1 MRVTDVPEQE
11 EHGGQALVAGQ
22 PGTGQRPHRALDP
35 PGLARAHDAAAH
47 GDGRDPGVLL
57 PDSGELP
64 DELLQPGPPATGHA
78 TQVGRFPDRRIDH
91 DAEQF
96 GLARDVAVQRH
107 LGETQIAGDALHRDG
122 IDAVGVRD
130 VDGRLDDPGQ
140 RQCDTRRHLLLVGEI
155 PEILH
160 AQPLVN
166 AASVCLAYIMCPK
179 DTKSPKDTRSGTVGR
194 LRNGDSRMSTMTTSA
209 SAGLRISSALDGQLL
224 LPGDAG
230 YDDARTVWNAL
241 VDRRPAMIVR
251 CASVAD
257 VVTAVRTARDL
268 DLEIGIR
275 CGGHSVLGLAVPDG
289 GLMIDLTPMG
299 AVRVDPG
306 QRRAWVQGGALLGAL
321 DAAAQRY
328 GLATTAGNVSHTGVG
343 GLTLGG
349 GMGWLARQHRLTCD
363 NVISFQVVTADGEVV
378 RASRH
383 SHPDLY
389 WALRGGGGNFG
400 VVTEFEFRL
409 HPVGTRA
416 LLAELSF
423 PVSAAAAGRA
433 LDALRGWRDLPDGA
447 LEAFLGRGAVAD
459 SDDFLPNAG
468 FQAYGGAIADVPDQ
482 DTPFSH
488 RDALVEFG
496 AGTNWADPAQ
506 DDVRIAAARRC
517 AAALDQYASGAY
529 VNFVNDEGAEGVL
542 RAYSPEKLARLTA
555 VKTAYDPDNVFH
567 LNHNIKP
574 VRR

>member
-1 MRVTDVPEQE
+1 
-11 EHGGQALVAGQ
+11 
-22 PGTGQRPHRALDP
+22 
-35 PGLARAHDAAAH
+35 
-47 GDGRDPGVLL
+47 
-57 PDSGELP
+57 
-64 DELLQPGPPATGHA
+64 
-78 TQVGRFPDRRIDH
+78 
-91 DAEQF
+91 
-96 GLARDVAVQRH
+96 
-107 LGETQIAGDALHRDG
+107 
-122 IDAVGVRD
+122 
-130 VDGRLDDPGQ
+130 
-140 RQCDTRRHLLLVGEI
+140 
-155 PEILH
+155 
-160 AQPLVN
+160 
-166 AASVCLAYIMCPK
+166 
-179 DTKSPKDTRSGTVGR
+179 
-194 LRNGDSRMSTMTTSA
+194 MSTMTTSA
-209 SAGLRISSALDGQLL
+209 SAGVRIGSALDGQLL

-275 CGGHSVLGLAVPDG
+275 CGGHSALGFAVPDEG
-289 GLMIDLTPMG
+289 VMIDLSPMG
-299 AVRVDPG
+299 GVRVDPVR
-306 QRRAWVQGGALLGAL
+306 RRAWVQGGALLGAL
-321 DAAAQRY
+321 DRAAQRY

-349 GMGWLARQHRLTCD
+349 GMGWLARQHRLACD
-363 NVISFQVVTADGEVV
+363 NVISFEVVTATGEVV

-409 HPVGTRA
+409 HPVGTQA

-423 PVSAAAAGRA
+423 PLSAAAAGRT
-433 LDALRGWRDLPDGA
+433 LGALRGWRDLLCSAPRQATFTASIGSDGMVDVGFVWVGDPEQGRRLLPALRALGRPSAERVLDLSYLELQRMSDSVQKHALRRYSKGHYLRELPDGA
-447 LEAFLGRGAVAD
+447 LEAFLGRGAPGAG
-459 SDDFLPNAG
+459 SGEYLPNAG

-488 RDALVEFG
+488 RDALVEYG
-496 AGTNWADPAQ
+496 AATSWSDPAQ
-506 DDVRIAAARRC
+506 DEARIAAARRC
-517 AAALDQYASGAY
+517 AGALDQYASGVY

-542 RAYSPEKLARLTA
+542 RAYSPEKLARLTT